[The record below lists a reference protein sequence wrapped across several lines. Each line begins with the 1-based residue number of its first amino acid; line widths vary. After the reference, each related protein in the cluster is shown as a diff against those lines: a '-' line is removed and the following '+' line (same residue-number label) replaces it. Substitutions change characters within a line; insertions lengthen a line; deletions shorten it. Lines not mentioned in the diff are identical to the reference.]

1 MVKIYRNLMISLIT
15 SKKNKMI
22 NHKPSERIKFL
33 FLFYGLFKLMKLNQV
48 MYFYLGEK
56 NEEWF
61 LLRRLQ

>member
-1 MVKIYRNLMISLIT
+1 MK
-15 SKKNKMI
+15 
-22 NHKPSERIKFL
+22 RIKFI
-33 FLFYGLFKLMKLNQV
+33 FLYYGLFKLMKLNQV